1 MIGMDIRLC
10 NSTKC
15 FRMFPPW
22 TLIFGSLS
30 TFFMRLWASFISQI
44 TTLCNYVPP
53 LLWLMCRNNPKRG
66 GTDRHEIHETAR
78 YRHCSPRPH
87 CRASVSGSGCVR
99 GDHSDSQVLSS
110 LAAVR
115 LQTALAVDAALRT
128 GSLCSQFA

>member
-1 MIGMDIRLC
+1 MSCSAFVCHQSRCGYDAWAFTRYRDT
-10 NSTKC
+10 TKIC
-15 FRMFPPW
+15 VSVNF
-22 TLIFGSLS
+22 S
-30 TFFMRLWASFISQI
+30 ASFISQI

-99 GDHSDSQVLSS
+99 GDHSDSQVLSR

-115 LQTALAVDAALRT
+115 LQTAVA
-128 GSLCSQFA
+128 